1 MLNSKKEWL
10 EAIGVLIVAI
20 FSIWYAY
27 HYSVT
32 ETDERIR
39 EYLKSVSGQ
48 RGGGLTLFLYKR
60 GGKQA
65 IDLFH
70 YCFSGFFVCAFL
82 YKVYGIYLD
91 WKYRNKNKQKK

>member
-1 MLNSKKEWL
+1 M
-10 EAIGVLIVAI
+10 VTI

-32 ETDERIR
+32 ETDESIR
-39 EYLKSVSGQ
+39 YYVNNHTG
-48 RGGGLTLFLYKR
+48 RGGGLLITLYKT